1 MAIQRIKGYGK
12 FTPTGVDNSDQ
23 ARLEALAGI
32 GKTVGDAAMKLG
44 QVSASNK
51 QKELNKIEAD
61 KKLQANIEAPEVGY
75 KEGTTAATTG
85 VYTPSL
91 GYGAQRRQTAARAGY
106 IASFEN
112 TMNQTIQQ
120 AVVDSKG
127 DPQAFRKATDG
138 ALSGMLQAYNNL
150 PQEWRNKAELSI
162 RRKIDLAEAPILKK
176 YNAIQLEKNEAEYA
190 QSQADRATL
199 ESNLAFNGNFEALS
213 QERETTMLS
222 VDAAIEGGIKIEKI
236 NVNTD
241 EHLSKLRL
249 QISRGMFHRQFIETE
264 AEITSPADIAQRVR
278 DGEATIDR
286 LRNQEAMYINDP
298 NNTKGKTLI
307 SKEEQGEI
315 VKALQT
321 DLKAFADRQ
330 TAILDNKTQA
340 DKINSI
346 KATNDMQEQ
355 ILGDELDTNEKL
367 VLIAEQEI
375 ISGVSGE
382 KLRRYVNARDKL
394 ENTTNPE
401 TYTPLL
407 QMAYDLNAQY
417 TMTGESEDYLVGLGN
432 LNELVM
438 DAVIKGEISQ
448 IDEVS
453 LRKQLTTL
461 TTAKLAGATAEVAD
475 TWSKHTNQL
484 KDLAPASYYNTSVR
498 LLFNSVQAQITEAEE
513 NPENLDKRGN
523 LNRDIVNSIWEQ
535 TTPKIINAV
544 KQMESNDKQ
553 TLLRS
558 ITEAASRPLITT
570 QAQYDKLPS
579 PSLYFNVNT
588 GKNGTKP

>member
-1 MAIQRIKGYGK
+1 MAIKPIKRYGK
-12 FTPTGVDNSDQ
+12 FTPTGVDKSDQ

-32 GKTVGDAAMKLG
+32 GKTVSDAAMGLG
-44 QVSASNK
+44 QISARNK
-51 QKELNKIEAD
+51 QQEINKQEAS
-61 KKLQANIEAPEVGY
+61 KKLQAELDAPQAGY
-75 KEGTTAATTG
+75 QEGGTAATTG
-85 VYTPSL
+85 VYTPTL
-91 GYGAQRRQTAARAGY
+91 GYGAKRRQTAAQAGY

-112 TMNQTIQQ
+112 SMNQTIQQ
-120 AVVDSKG
+120 AVVDAKG
-127 DPQAFRKATDG
+127 DPQAFRKTTDG

-535 TTPKIINAV
+535 TTPRIIDAV

-558 ITEAASRPLITT
+558 ITARPLITT

-579 PSLYFNVNT
+579 GSLYFNVNT
-588 GKNGTKP
+588 GKNSTKP

>member
-1 MAIQRIKGYGK
+1 MAIKPIKQYGK
-12 FTPTGVDNSDQ
+12 FTPTGVDKSDQ

-32 GKTVGDAAMKLG
+32 GKTVSDAAMGLG
-44 QVSASNK
+44 QISARNK
-51 QKELNKIEAD
+51 QQEINKQEAS
-61 KKLQANIEAPEVGY
+61 KKLQAELDAPQAGY
-75 KEGTTAATTG
+75 QEGGTAAITG
-85 VYTPSL
+85 VYTPTL
-91 GYGAQRRQTAARAGY
+91 GYGAKRRQTAAQAGY

-120 AVVDSKG
+120 AVVDAKG
-127 DPQAFRKATDG
+127 NPQAFRKTADG
-138 ALSGMLQAYNNL
+138 ALSGMLQAYKNL

-190 QSQADRATL
+190 RSQADRATL

-264 AEITSPADIAQRVR
+264 AEITTPADIAQRVR

-298 NNTKGKTLI
+298 NNTEGKILI

-340 DKINSI
+340 DKIDSI

-407 QMAYDLNAQY
+407 QMAHDLNAQY

-432 LNELVM
+432 LNELIM

-448 IDEVS
+448 VDEVS
-453 LRKQLTTL
+453 LRKQLATL

-535 TTPKIINAV
+535 TTPRIIDAV

-558 ITEAASRPLITT
+558 ITDRPLITT

-579 PSLYFNVNT
+579 GSLYFNVNT

>member
-1 MAIQRIKGYGK
+1 MAIKPIKRYGK
-12 FTPTGVDNSDQ
+12 FTPTGVDKSDQ

-32 GKTVGDAAMKLG
+32 GKTVSDAAMGLG
-44 QVSASNK
+44 QISARNK
-51 QKELNKIEAD
+51 QQEINKQEAS
-61 KKLQANIEAPEVGY
+61 KKLQAELDAPQAGY
-75 KEGTTAATTG
+75 QEGGTAATTG
-85 VYTPSL
+85 VYTPTL
-91 GYGAQRRQTAARAGY
+91 GYGAKRRQTAAQAGY

-120 AVVDSKG
+120 AVVDAKG
-127 DPQAFRKATDG
+127 DPQAFRKTADG

-298 NNTKGKTLI
+298 NNTEGKTLI

-340 DKINSI
+340 DKIDSI

-407 QMAYDLNAQY
+407 QMAHDLNAQY

-432 LNELVM
+432 LNELIM

-448 IDEVS
+448 VDEVS
-453 LRKQLTTL
+453 LRKQLATL

-535 TTPKIINAV
+535 TTPRIIDAV

-558 ITEAASRPLITT
+558 ITDRPLITT

-579 PSLYFNVNT
+579 GSLYFNVNT

>member
-138 ALSGMLQAYNNL
+138 ALDGMLQAYNNM

-298 NNTKGKTLI
+298 NNTEGKTLI

-340 DKINSI
+340 DKIDSI

-417 TMTGESEDYLVGLGN
+417 TMTGESEDYLVGIGN

>member
-1 MAIQRIKGYGK
+1 MAIKPIKRYGK

-32 GKTVGDAAMKLG
+32 GKTVSNAAMALG
-44 QVSASNK
+44 QISARNK
-51 QKELNKIEAD
+51 EKELNKIEAD
-61 KKLQANIEAPEVGY
+61 KKLQANIEAPEAGY

-120 AVVDSKG
+120 AIVDSEG
-127 DPQAFRKATDG
+127 DPQAFRKTTDG
-138 ALSGMLQAYNNL
+138 ALSGMLQAYNNM
-150 PQEWRNKAELSI
+150 PQEWRDAAEMSI
-162 RRKIDLAEAPILKK
+162 RRKIDVAHAPILKK
-176 YNAIQLEKNEAEYA
+176 YNAVQLEKNEAEYA
-190 QSQADRATL
+190 QSQSDRAKL

-213 QERETTMLS
+213 QEREITMLS
-222 VDAAIEGGIKIEKI
+222 VNAAIEGGIKIEKI

-241 EHLSKLRL
+241 DHLSKLRL

-264 AEITSPADIAQRVR
+264 AEITTPADIAQRVR

-298 NNTKGKTLI
+298 NNAESKILI

-340 DKINSI
+340 DKIDSI
-346 KATNDMQEQ
+346 KATNDLQEQ
-355 ILGDELDTNEKL
+355 ILGDKLDANEKY
-367 VLIAEQEI
+367 VLIAEQEVT
-375 ISGVSGE
+375 SGVSGE

-394 ENTTNPE
+394 ENTTDPE

-407 QMAYDLNAQY
+407 QMAHDLNAQY

-432 LNELVM
+432 LNELIM

-448 IDEVS
+448 VDEVS
-453 LRKQLTTL
+453 LRKQLATL

-484 KDLAPASYYNTSVR
+484 KNLAPATYYNTSVR

-513 NPENLDKRGN
+513 NPENLDERGN
-523 LNRDIVNSIWEQ
+523 LSRDIVNSIWEQ
-535 TTPKIINAV
+535 TTPRIVDAV

-558 ITEAASRPLITT
+558 ITDRPLITT
-570 QAQYDKLPS
+570 QAQFDKLRS
-579 PSLYFNVNT
+579 GSSYFNVNT